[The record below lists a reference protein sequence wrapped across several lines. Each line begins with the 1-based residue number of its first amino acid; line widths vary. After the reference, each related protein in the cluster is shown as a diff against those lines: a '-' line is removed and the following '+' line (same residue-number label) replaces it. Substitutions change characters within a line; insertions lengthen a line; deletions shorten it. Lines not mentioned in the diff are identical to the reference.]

1 MSELKA
7 LVLAGGEGRRLRP
20 LTYSGPK
27 QLVPVANRPILFF
40 VLDSIVEAGIDE
52 IGVIVSP
59 EASAAVK
66 EAVGDGSAFGARVT
80 YVLQDRPGG
89 LAHAVRC
96 ARPFLGDAPFLMVL
110 GDNLLG
116 SPLAPFVRA
125 FQAAPEAEARLLLH
139 EVPDP
144 RRFGVA
150 VLGDDGRVDRLVEK
164 PADPPSNLALVG
176 VYLFRES
183 IHAAID
189 GLTPSAR
196 GELEITDAA
205 NALMVAGKLVH
216 FERLEGFWL
225 DTGKKDDLLLANE
238 TVLAARLEP
247 ATLGDVCTASRLE
260 GVVRVEPGAA
270 VVRSRVV
277 GPVVIGAGARIED
290 AEVGPYVSVGAGARV
305 VRSRVARSV
314 LLDASAVI
322 DAGTVERSL
331 LGKRALVQGT
341 KAPHAALVL
350 GDDCE
355 VELPSSSCCPSS
367 PT

>member
-1 MSELKA
+1 MTAPKA

-40 VLDSIVEAGIDE
+40 VLDSIVEARIED
-52 IGVIVSP
+52 IGVVVSP
-59 EASAAVK
+59 ETGPFVK
-66 EAVGDGSAFGARVT
+66 QAVGDGSAFGARVT
-80 YVLQDRPGG
+80 YIVQDRPGG

-96 ARPFLGDAPFLMVL
+96 ARSFLRDDAFLMVL
-110 GDNLLG
+110 GDNLIG
-116 SPLAPFVRA
+116 SPLSPFVRA
-125 FQAAPEAEARLLLH
+125 FQEDPSTEARLLLH

-150 VLGDDGRVDRLVEK
+150 ALANDGTVIRLVEK

-176 VYLFRES
+176 VYLFRAS

-189 GLTPSAR
+189 ELTPSAR

-205 NALMVAGKLVH
+205 NALLSAGKLVR
-216 FERLEGFWL
+216 FDRLDGFWL

-247 ATLGDVCTASRLE
+247 ARLGHVCPQSLIE
-260 GVVRVEPGAA
+260 GTVRVEAGAT
-270 VVRSRVV
+270 VVRSRVIGPVIV
-277 GPVVIGAGARIED
+277 GPGAHLED
-290 AEVGPYVSVGAGARV
+290 AEVGPFVSVGAGARIEGT
-305 VRSRVARSV
+305 RVARSV
-314 LLDASAVI
+314 LLEGSVVAGAGELERCLLGRRAVVRAAPDAS
-322 DAGTVERSL
+322 TS
-331 LGKRALVQGT
+331 
-341 KAPHAALVL
+341 LVL

-355 VELPSSSCCPSS
+355 VLLPRG
-367 PT
+367 